1 MKAEAFAGGKVQK
14 WSLPAIQGSPP
25 AAAPGLKRLL
35 LPQGELAQFY
45 DGEQGIR
52 YIAFAELRRDCVRG
66 NHYHNVKEEF
76 VYIISG
82 ETLLVVEDIESKAR
96 ASTTLQA
103 GDLVFI
109 STRIAHALRPIHSGQ
124 AIEFSNA
131 RFDAQ
136 DVHRFPLV

>member
-1 MKAEAFAGGKVQK
+1 MNSKTFVGGKVQK
-14 WSLPAIQGSPP
+14 WSLPVIHGAPSVDSPT
-25 AAAPGLKRLL
+25 LKRLV

-52 YIAFAELRRDCVRG
+52 YIAFAELKPESVRG

-76 VYIISG
+76 VYVVSG
-82 ETLLVVEDIESKAR
+82 ETLLVVEDIQSKER
-96 ASTTLQA
+96 ASTDLKA

-109 STRIAHALRPIHSGQ
+109 PTRIAHALRPIQSGQ
-124 AIEFSNA
+124 AVEFSSA
-131 RFDAQ
+131 KFDAA